1 VPPVLPQ
8 QQSSR
13 KNPDDDREVFRSA
26 GSIVLSWAWLLV
38 AVIALI
44 DLAVQGRDHPAVL
57 TALAI
62 IAISA
67 VVYGCAWRP
76 RIVADSSGITVVNP
90 LRDHQV
96 PWAAVSNVDVV
107 NAVRVHTTPEPGAAS
122 GKIIYSWAVQSSP
135 SSARR
140 AARRAGLA
148 GQRPRLTRPRSGRVY
163 PPPGAT
169 AGYGQIPEPAKEAL
183 DRTSAEFTAG
193 RLAERA
199 QHARARATKAQ
210 AEAVRQASPE
220 PAGAET
226 AGAETAG
233 AAPAGAEPLDA
244 GPAAAGPAGA
254 VADTAIDASERPV
267 TRWAWGPIAI
277 MVVPIAILIIVAF
290 A

>member
-44 DLAVQGRDHPAVL
+44 DLAVQGRDHAAVL

-76 RIVADSSGITVVNP
+76 RIVADSSGISVVNP

-107 NAVRVHTTPEPGAAS
+107 NAVRVHTTPAPGAAS

-148 GQRPRLTRPRSGRVY
+148 GQRPRLTRPRGRVY

-169 AGYGQIPEPAKEAL
+169 AGYGQIPEPAKDAL

-199 QHARARATKAQ
+199 QHAQHARQARATKAQ

-220 PAGAET
+220 PATAES
-226 AGAETAG
+226 AG
-233 AAPAGAEPLDA
+233 AAPASVEPLDA
-244 GPAAAGPAGA
+244 GPAGAGPAGA
-254 VADTAIDASERPV
+254 VADTATGAGEWPV
-267 TRWAWGPIAI
+267 ARWAWGPIAI
-277 MVVPIAILIIVAF
+277 MVVPIVILIIVAF

>member
-140 AARRAGLA
+140 AARRAGLG

>member
-1 VPPVLPQ
+1 VLPQ

-44 DLAVQGRDHPAVL
+44 DLAVQGRDHAALV

-76 RIVADSSGITVVNP
+76 RIVADSSGITVANP

-107 NAVRVHTTPEPGAAS
+107 NAVRVHTTPAPGESS
-122 GKIIYSWAVQSSP
+122 GKIIYSWAVQASP

-140 AARRAGLA
+140 AARRAGLT
-148 GQRPRLTRPRSGRVY
+148 GQRPRLTRPRYGRED

-169 AGYGQIPEPAKEAL
+169 PGYGQIPEPAKDAL
-183 DRTSAEFTAG
+183 DRTSAEYTAG

-199 QHARARATKAQ
+199 QHARQARAMKAQ
-210 AEAVRQASPE
+210 AEAVHQASPE
-220 PAGAET
+220 PAGAES
-226 AGAETAG
+226 AGATA
-233 AAPAGAEPLDA
+233 ANAEPLDA
-244 GPAAAGPAGA
+244 GLAGAEPSTA
-254 VADTAIDASERPV
+254 VADTPTGAGERPV
-267 TRWAWGPIAI
+267 ARWAWGPIAI
-277 MVVPIAILIIVAF
+277 MVVPIVILIIVAF